1 MPLLQLIYSSAAVR
15 KLTEIELSRLL
26 LGARKTN
33 MGFDVT
39 GMLLYHEGSFLQILE
54 GKADA
59 VESLF
64 ERIGTDPRHHRVVVL
79 MRREIEERQFENW
92 SMGFV
97 DAERVAEMLPGY
109 SDYLLNRHSPAAG
122 NLAMKVLAGF
132 REGQFRS
139 YVETT

>member
-1 MPLLQLIYSSAAVR
+1 MPLLQLIYSSAASR
-15 KLTEIELSRLL
+15 ELTELELSRLL

-33 MGFDVT
+33 IAFEVT
-39 GMLLYHEGSFLQILE
+39 GMLLYHEGSFLQVLE
-54 GKADA
+54 GKAEA

-64 ERIGTDPRHHRVVVL
+64 ARISTDPRHHRVVVL
-79 MRREIEERQFENW
+79 MRREVVERQFEDW

-97 DAERVAEMLPGY
+97 DAKRVAEALPGF
-109 SDYLLNRHSPAAG
+109 SDYLRHRQGPAAG

-139 YVETT
+139 YVETA